1 MTVMARTLPPPPPEQ
16 VQAALLRAIERT
28 GVRFMV
34 TPKPR
39 PAAAPAKRRTRKAA
53 GEAR

>member
-1 MTVMARTLPPPPPEQ
+1 MTAMTRTLPQPTPEQ

-28 GVRFMV
+28 GVRFMI

-39 PAAAPAKRRTRKAA
+39 DEEPPPATKRRRAKR
-53 GEAR
+53 GG